1 MQLEQNP
8 ELELQG
14 DQGFCSSG
22 RSILQIN
29 NFSKEQYKMEGF
41 VGTEEANVTADFYF
55 TLQNVC
61 EFPLRKKKKNTL
73 RNFSCM

>member
-14 DQGFCSSG
+14 DQGFCSNG

-29 NFSKEQYKMEGF
+29 NFSKEQYTKEGF
-41 VGTEEANVTADFYF
+41 VGTEKQMLLRTFILLY
-55 TLQNVC
+55 TVC
-61 EFPLRKKKKNTL
+61 V
-73 RNFSCM
+73 NFR